1 LKTKNTVSVFKKQ
14 LTRVKEYEIKLP
26 NITVTSANLLYRQ
39 VSPTNNFTS
48 TEQKVNEYSF
58 DSPCVTQTIKLQ
70 CLCLFK
76 AETVL
81 FVCSWSTCH

>member
-39 VSPTNNFTS
+39 VWPTNNFTS
-48 TEQKVNEYSF
+48 TEQKDGEYSF
-58 DSPCVTQTIKLQ
+58 DSSCVTHTIKLQ
-70 CLCLFK
+70 CFCLFK
-76 AETVL
+76 A
-81 FVCSWSTCH
+81 